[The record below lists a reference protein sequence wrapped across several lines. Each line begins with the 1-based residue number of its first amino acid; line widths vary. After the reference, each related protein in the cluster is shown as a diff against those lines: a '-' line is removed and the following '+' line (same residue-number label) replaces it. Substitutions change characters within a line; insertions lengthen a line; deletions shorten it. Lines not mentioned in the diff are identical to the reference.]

1 MYFSACVIQ
10 TPIDSLDYIKGQ
22 LKKLWSAFKKKQP
35 INQALFTSETHC
47 VAAVI
52 SQLYYRLCAS
62 HGDKD
67 VCIKYTRLIEYL

>member
-10 TPIDSLDYIKGQ
+10 TLIDSLDY
-22 LKKLWSAFKKKQP
+22 KKDNSKSSEVHLNKNKTNM
-35 INQALFTSETHC
+35 NQALFTSETHC

-52 SQLYYRLCAS
+52 SQLHYRLCAS

-67 VCIKYTRLIEYL
+67 ICIK